1 MLELVQEFVQE
12 IVQEL
17 VILRDRAECTMQNIG
32 DLLFLLQT
40 LVQFALKKTNGI
52 FQVFNPKLFLRR
64 KLLTCIHPLLEW

>member
-40 LVQFALKKTNGI
+40 LCNL
-52 FQVFNPKLFLRR
+52 
-64 KLLTCIHPLLEW
+64 LLTKQMQFFKCLTLNFFFDESF

>member
-1 MLELVQEFVQE
+1 
-12 IVQEL
+12 
-17 VILRDRAECTMQNIG
+17 MQNIG

-40 LVQFALKKTNGI
+40 LVQFALNKTNGI